1 MAELQTSAYSQYGR
15 QVPEVNKG
23 LYEEGVT
30 RTYMRGLPERLRI
43 LVASGQHRELRNA
56 SGFPG
61 VFLVVSFFVCSRNT

>member
-1 MAELQTSAYSQYGR
+1 MAKLQTSAYSQYGR

-30 RTYMRGLPERLRI
+30 RAYMRGLPERLRI

-56 SGFPG
+56 I
-61 VFLVVSFFVCSRNT
+61 RNAKEFNQNVWHL